1 MHHKAFFFPLMKAGI
16 YIEHK
21 VLWVTRMVTYGK
33 YEVPFFL
40 EGCEDRLIR
49 GNIALMQV
57 LHSF

>member
-1 MHHKAFFFPLMKAGI
+1 MKAGI

-33 YEVPFFL
+33 YEVPFVL